1 LTIFCDI
8 LGIFDAFFSQ
18 VLDGVSA
25 ASPTQLQR
33 GSRVVFDPGEKGID
47 AGGLTREMYAQF
59 AIGTLELPPRLRL
72 FKETAARNLVPEA
85 LTPETYGLECE
96 RVYRGYGRICG
107 MALAMGELAN
117 FTFAP
122 YFLRQVLLPDSNPS
136 LEERLEELRLDDP
149 VLNSD

>member
-1 LTIFCDI
+1 MNRHICD
-8 LGIFDAFFSQ
+8 Q
-18 VLDGVSA
+18 
-25 ASPTQLQR
+25 
-33 GSRVVFDPGEKGID
+33 
-47 AGGLTREMYAQF
+47 
-59 AIGTLELPPRLRL
+59 
-72 FKETAARNLVPEA
+72 
-85 LTPETYGLECE
+85 CE

-149 VLNSD
+149 VLVGSMQSLLATAAAQMAGEPTAEGKPPQYRCRLGCILSIWVAFFSRQQRYCC

>member
-1 LTIFCDI
+1 
-8 LGIFDAFFSQ
+8 
-18 VLDGVSA
+18 
-25 ASPTQLQR
+25 
-33 GSRVVFDPGEKGID
+33 
-47 AGGLTREMYAQF
+47 
-59 AIGTLELPPRLRL
+59 
-72 FKETAARNLVPEA
+72 
-85 LTPETYGLECE
+85 
-96 RVYRGYGRICG
+96 